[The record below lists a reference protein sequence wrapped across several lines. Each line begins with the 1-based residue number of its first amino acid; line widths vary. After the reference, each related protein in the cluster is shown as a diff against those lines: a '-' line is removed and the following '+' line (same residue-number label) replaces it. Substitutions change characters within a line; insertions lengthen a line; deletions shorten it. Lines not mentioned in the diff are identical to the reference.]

1 MRLET
6 AGDPVSGLKWTHK
19 ATEKIAKELRRHGIH
34 VGRSTV
40 GRLLKQMKFSL
51 RVNHKKRSNGSP
63 ATRDQQFRYIRRMR
77 TVFAKNA
84 DPIISVDAKKRELV
98 GDFKNGGRTWGQVPR
113 LVNDHDYPSLA
124 RGTAIPYV
132 TYDTEANRAFVCV
145 GTSRGTPEF
154 AVDSITRWW
163 RCEGRQR
170 YPSAAQLLILAD
182 AGGSNGCRSRVWKAR
197 LQQFCDRYGLSA
209 TVCHYPT
216 GASKWNPVEHRV
228 NCELSKNWQGVP
240 LDSYETILKYIRTT
254 RTATGLRV
262 RAKLL
267 PKQYEKGVKVSDDE
281 MELLQIRTRTS
292 HPRWNYTLHPR
303 PTGTRE

>member
-6 AGDPVSGLKWTHK
+6 AGDPITGLKWTHK
-19 ATEKIAKELRRHGIH
+19 TTENIAKELDRIGIH

-40 GRLLKQMKFSL
+40 GRLLRKMNFSL

-63 ATRDQQFRYIRRMR
+63 ATRDQQFRYIRGMR
-77 TVFAKNA
+77 TRFAKRG

-98 GDFKNGGRTWGQVPR
+98 GNFKNNGRTWNHGAKV
-113 LVNDHDYPSLA
+113 VNDHDYRSLA
-124 RGTAIPYV
+124 KGVAIPYV

-163 RCEGRQR
+163 RHEGRQR
-170 YPSAAQLLILAD
+170 YPNATRLLILAD
-182 AGGSNGCRSRVWKAR
+182 AGGGNGCRSRVWKSR
-197 LQQFCDRYGLSA
+197 LQQFGDRYHLTV

-228 NCELSKNWQGVP
+228 NCEISRNWQAVP
-240 LDSYETILKYIRTT
+240 LESYETILKYIRTT
-254 RTATGLRV
+254 KTATGLRL
-262 RAKLL
+262 RAQLSRRD
-267 PKQYEKGVKVSDDE
+267 YRKGVEVSDGE
-281 MELLQIRTRTS
+281 MQQLSLTTRTS
-292 HPRWNYTLHPR
+292 RPLWNYTLQPR
-303 PTGTRE
+303 LIRQ